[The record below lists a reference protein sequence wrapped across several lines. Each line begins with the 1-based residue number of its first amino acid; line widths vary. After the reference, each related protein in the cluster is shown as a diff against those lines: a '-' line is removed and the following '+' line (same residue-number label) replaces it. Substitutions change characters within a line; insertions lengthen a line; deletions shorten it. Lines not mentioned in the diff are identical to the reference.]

1 MLVQMRYQQTA
12 VTVYPGL
19 EALVMQQ
26 YPDPAVSADT
36 LRLVRDTAR
45 ERDGLR
51 PRRILLD
58 SGGELDGGLSWQV
71 RLDFARLIYED
82 AREVVRWAFGEVG
95 TLGPL
100 ALTLGIFDIP
110 FSLFETM
117 DEAEIELAERG
128 PTHELL
134 HHLRFAERDLGALV
148 TLSPLRE
155 RRWVQL
161 VAGVLD
167 GGATGAQ
174 SYRGPG
180 LVAGRLTSRPSD
192 HLQIGAGVVWRPRPL
207 TAWWEELRFYYTE
220 YDQGLAYG
228 VDVTLWLRRLV
239 VRAEWLAG
247 DRTDNDVAVPVKQRR
262 GDARTFMS
270 GWAMALVRFH
280 VGGVLV
286 TPAGRAELLDTDREH
301 PTGAILHV
309 SAALNVDVSDRV
321 RVLAD
326 LSRHYVQIGTRN
338 WEFDRVRYDT
348 DATIGV
354 LQVQLR
360 L

>member
-1 MLVQMRYQQTA
+1 MLIQLRYQETF
-12 VTVYPGL
+12 VTIHPGL
-19 EALVMQQ
+19 TALVMQQ

-36 LRLVRDTAR
+36 LRLIRDTAR

-58 SGGELDGGLSWQV
+58 SAGTLAGGLAWQV

-82 AREVVRWAFGEVG
+82 PTQLVRWAFGELEATDHV
-95 TLGPL
+95 
-100 ALTLGIFDIP
+100 ALTAGIFDIP

-134 HHLRFAERDLGALV
+134 HRLRFTERDLGLLV

-155 RRWVQL
+155 KRWLQAI
-161 VAGVLD
+161 AGLIE
-167 GGATGAQ
+167 GGAYGAQ

-180 LVAGRLTSRPSD
+180 LVAARLMSRPSE
-192 HLQIGAGVVWRPRPL
+192 HLQVGAGLVWRPRPL

-220 YDQGLAYG
+220 YDKGLAYG
-228 VDVTLWLRRLV
+228 ADVTLSFQRVIL
-239 VRAEWLAG
+239 RAEWLAG
-247 DRTDNDVAVPVKQRR
+247 DRTDNDVAVPVKERR

-270 GWAMALVRFH
+270 EWAMVSIRLPVR
-280 VGGVLV
+280 GILV
-286 TPAGRAELLDTDREH
+286 TPAARAELLDTDREH
-301 PTGAILHV
+301 PTGEILHV
-309 SAALNVDVSDRV
+309 SAALNVDLSPRV
-321 RVLAD
+321 RLLAD

-348 DATIGV
+348 DTTTGV